1 MTIRGDEART
11 RATMQQLLDAIQ
23 GPQAHSGPPPDR
35 DQAGLEKAKAAAG
48 LKGARTTD
56 IELSPEPVPLDELL
70 RRAKAL
76 TAPPPED
83 MARQALIARM
93 QGTR

>member
-1 MTIRGDEART
+1 MPVRQQEQQ
-11 RATMQQLLDAIQ
+11 RAATLQALLGQ
-23 GPQAHSGPPPDR
+23 DR
-35 DQAGLEKAKAAAG
+35 DPAGLEKAKAAAG

-56 IELSPEPVPLDELL
+56 IELPPEPVPLDELL